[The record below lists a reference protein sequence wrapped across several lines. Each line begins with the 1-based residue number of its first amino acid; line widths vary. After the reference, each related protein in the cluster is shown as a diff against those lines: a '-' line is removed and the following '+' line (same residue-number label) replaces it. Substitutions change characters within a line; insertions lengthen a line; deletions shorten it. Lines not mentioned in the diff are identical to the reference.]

1 MATITSANAIFKLSI
16 PGLAG
21 VPFQLQGYAVDDAFG
36 AEDVSPVEARMG
48 VDGRKSAGFTPYMTK
63 VQVHLMPDSDSI
75 DVFDNWNL
83 ALYAAQDDVPCSATI
98 DSPALGKSWSF
109 NNGSLTRF
117 KPVSDAKKVQESQSY
132 EITFESFTVQAI

>member
-1 MATITSANAIFKLSI
+1 MSTITSANAVFKLTI
-16 PGLAG
+16 PGLGG
-21 VPFQLQGYAVDDAFG
+21 VPFTLQGYAVDDAFG

-75 DVFDNWNL
+75 DIFDNWNL
-83 ALYAAQDDVPCSATI
+83 ALYAAQDDLPCSATI
-98 DSPALGKSWSF
+98 YSTSLEKAWSF

-117 KPVSDAKKVQESQSY
+117 KPVSDAKKVFEAQSY
-132 EITFESFTVQAI
+132 EITFESFTVQSI